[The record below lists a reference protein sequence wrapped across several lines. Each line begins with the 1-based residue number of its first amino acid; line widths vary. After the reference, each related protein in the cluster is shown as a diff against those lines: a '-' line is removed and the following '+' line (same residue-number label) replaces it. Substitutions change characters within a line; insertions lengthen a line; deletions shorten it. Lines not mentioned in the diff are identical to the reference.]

1 MRIAVDAMGSDNAP
15 DVEVQGAVQASLETD
30 SEILLVGD
38 EGVLSEKLAAFPK
51 KGNVRIVH
59 ASEAIGMHEPPVQA
73 VRGKRDS
80 SLMVALRLAKDG
92 EADAVVSA
100 GNTGAVMVGARAV
113 FGSLRGVAR
122 SAISQT
128 LPTAAGSVVVLDLG
142 ANVDCTVRHLCEFAE
157 MGVAYSHFALG
168 VENPRVA
175 LLNIGEENQKGTQ
188 VARETNQRLSALP
201 HLNFVGN
208 IEPKYIYRGEAD
220 VIVCDGFI
228 GNLFLKTSEAVAA
241 FMGKMIREYFE
252 RSSMSKLGAVLARKA
267 IKEIKMR
274 VDPNEYHGAPL
285 LGVDGV
291 VIILHGSCSERGI
304 ANAIKG
310 AQIAHENKLNEH
322 IRENIERLRGEE
334 TDILEGRLPRN
345 GRLAAAVDTEAGD
358 AAHDAAETVNEA
370 SADSAISPED
380 EEKPAAEDRAA
391 E

>member
-1 MRIAVDAMGSDNAP
+1 
-15 DVEVQGAVQASLETD
+15 
-30 SEILLVGD
+30 
-38 EGVLSEKLAAFPK
+38 
-51 KGNVRIVH
+51 
-59 ASEAIGMHEPPVQA
+59 
-73 VRGKRDS
+73 
-80 SLMVALRLAKDG
+80 MVALRLAKEG

-128 LPTAAGSVVVLDLG
+128 LPTGVGSVVVLDLG
-142 ANVDCTVRHLCEFAE
+142 ANVDCTCRHLCEFAE

-168 VENPRVA
+168 VDNPRVG

-188 VARETNQRLSALP
+188 VARETNQRLSTLS
-201 HLNFVGN
+201 HFNFVGN
-208 IEPKYIYRGEAD
+208 IEPKNIYRGEAD

-228 GNLFLKTSEAVAA
+228 GNLFLKPSEAVDA

-267 IKEIKMR
+267 LKEIKMR

-310 AQIAHENKLNEH
+310 ARIAHENKLNEH

-334 TDILEGRLPRN
+334 RDILEGRLPRN
-345 GRLAAAVDTEAGD
+345 GRLASDLAESQDGKTGEPARN
-358 AAHDAAETVNEA
+358 AAEPETVT
-370 SADSAISPED
+370 
-380 EEKPAAEDRAA
+380 PAAPGPLSEGEETPGAGGRAGG
-391 E
+391 